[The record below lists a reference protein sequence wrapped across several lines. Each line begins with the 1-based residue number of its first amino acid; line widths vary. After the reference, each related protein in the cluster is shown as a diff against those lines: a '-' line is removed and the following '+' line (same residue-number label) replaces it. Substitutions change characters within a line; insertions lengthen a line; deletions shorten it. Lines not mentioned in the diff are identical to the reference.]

1 MSQKLKKIISS
12 TYFQITVDDGED
24 QEIFEIHQEP
34 TAAQKEINDDDPPG
48 PWPWW
53 VSSNST
59 AGGPYTEK
67 NSALAAVFGALRT
80 GFFGT

>member
-48 PWPWW
+48 PHPWW
-53 VSSNST
+53 VASHPFT
-59 AGGPYTEK
+59 DGPFLSRDAALKAVWAFVEK
-67 NSALAAVFGALRT
+67 T
-80 GFFGT
+80 